1 MYCYFNSCVCV
12 CWGVDICVQV
22 QVPTEVTDPL
32 KQEVQAAVSHL
43 QWLLGSKPEYP
54 DGAAMALK
62 S

>member
-1 MYCYFNSCVCV
+1 MVILIHVCVCV
-12 CWGVDICVQV
+12 CWGVDICVRV

-43 QWLLGSKPEYP
+43 QWLLGTKPEYP

>member
-1 MYCYFNSCVCV
+1 MCV
-12 CWGVDICVQV
+12 CWGVDICVRV
-22 QVPTEVTDPL
+22 QVTTEVTDPL

-43 QWLLGSKPEYP
+43 QWLLRTKPEYP